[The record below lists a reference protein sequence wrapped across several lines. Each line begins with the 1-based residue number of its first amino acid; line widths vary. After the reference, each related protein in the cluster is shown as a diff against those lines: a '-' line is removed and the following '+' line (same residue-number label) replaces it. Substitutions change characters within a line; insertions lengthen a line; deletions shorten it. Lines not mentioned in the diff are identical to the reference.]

1 MQKQAP
7 TYNETCSFTN
17 VHKSHAHTKRKI
29 LHFIPINMLYNQLRF
44 SKRNKMGWEE
54 VWVKNKIKDL
64 LLSLTSEF
72 HSWNLHSR
80 RREMTPTS

>member
-1 MQKQAP
+1 
-7 TYNETCSFTN
+7 
-17 VHKSHAHTKRKI
+17 
-29 LHFIPINMLYNQLRF
+29 MLCNQLRF

-72 HSWNLHSR
+72 HSWNSHSR

>member
-7 TYNETCSFTN
+7 AYNETCSFTN
-17 VHKSHAHTKRKI
+17 VHKSHAHMKRKI
-29 LHFIPINMLYNQLRF
+29 SHFIPINMLYNQLRF

-72 HSWNLHSR
+72 HSWNSHSR
-80 RREMTPTS
+80 GEK